1 MVDALERF
9 SHVVRRRLLWIVAV
23 CICGVAASPFLPR
36 LIHASYDATARLLV
50 VSEVAK
56 DTSATSVDLPSVA
69 QSTEVV
75 DRVNRRLNLS
85 NDVDVRHHIKAE
97 VLPRS
102 SILEITYRDVDKE
115 RAATIANAVADET
128 ITYYHEIATNRY
140 DDVTRKLNHA
150 IAQLRSQIDATN
162 NRLQSASFKNA
173 YANSD
178 KASEDLATRIAELH
192 AARDQAY
199 ADLISD
205 RATDRALR
213 VQRWKITSIVRQET
227 LANDP
232 VYTMIQ
238 GKVASDEAS
247 LAEQRSRYTDTNP
260 AVVALAEKVALEREQ
275 LKAAEARA
283 LERRSGSSPAY
294 VSNVLE
300 QGRAASKTAG
310 DQARVQA
317 LDAEISVAEQQA
329 KDTFGP
335 GASVG
340 ALRAER
346 DAAEQ
351 QYLALTQRLS
361 AAQAD
366 AAQAASLGTLV
377 VVDRAIP
384 GDSHW
389 QLLFEYF
396 PLLYALSVCALAI
409 LAAYAVDGMDRRFWD
424 SKDLEDLY
432 GRPVFEI
439 GKHE

>member
-1 MVDALERF
+1 MLDALERF
-9 SHVVRRRLLWIVAV
+9 SHVLRRRLLWIVAV

-36 LIHASYDATARLLV
+36 LIHASYDATARLLA

-85 NDVDVRHHIKAE
+85 DDVDVRHHIKAK

-102 SILEITYRDVDKE
+102 SILEITYRDIEKE

-128 ITYYHEIATNRY
+128 VAYYHEIATRRY
-140 DDVTRKLNHA
+140 DDVTRQLNQA
-150 IAQLRSQIDATN
+150 IAKLRSEIDAAN
-162 NRLQSASFKNA
+162 GRLQRASVNNP
-173 YANSD
+173 YANYD
-178 KASEDLATRIAELH
+178 KASEDLAARIAGLH
-192 AARDQAY
+192 AQRDQAY
-199 ADLISD
+199 ADLIADS
-205 RATDRALR
+205 ATSSAL
-213 VQRWKITSIVRQET
+213 QAQGPKIAGIVKQEI
-227 LANDP
+227 LAADP
-232 VYTMIQ
+232 VYTEIQ
-238 GKVASDEAS
+238 KQLASDEAT
-247 LAEQRSRYTDTNP
+247 LAAQRATYTDSNP
-260 AVVALAEKVALEREQ
+260 AVAALLSKVELERTQ
-275 LKAAEARA
+275 LLAAEQAALKNRA
-283 LERRSGSSPAY
+283 GSSASY
-294 VSNVLE
+294 ASNVLAE
-300 QGRAASKTAG
+300 RQASGKTAA
-310 DQARVQA
+310 DRARLQAIDTE
-317 LDAEISVAEQQA
+317 LAEAEQQA
-329 KDTFGP
+329 RDTFGP
-335 GASVG
+335 GATVG
-340 ALRAER
+340 VLRAER
-346 DAAEQ
+346 DAAQQ

-384 GDSHW
+384 SDSHW

-409 LAAYAVDGMDRRFWD
+409 LAAYAVDGTDRRFWD